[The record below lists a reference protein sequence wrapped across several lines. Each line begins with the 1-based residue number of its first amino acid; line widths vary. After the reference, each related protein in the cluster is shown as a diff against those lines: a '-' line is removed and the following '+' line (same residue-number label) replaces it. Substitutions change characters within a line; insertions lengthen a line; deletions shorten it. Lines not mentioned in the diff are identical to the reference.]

1 MAASG
6 SITGRLSVPGDR
18 VGIVIGPK
26 GATRRAIELEHGV
39 DVTITAGAAPGADG
53 DVSVRGESQAQVDA
67 AMDMVRGYVKQ
78 EARAEPGGAA
88 PAPRPTA
95 TTVIPDLARGA
106 IIGKGGASIRVL
118 QAVTGC
124 RIQVGDPDPATS
136 TTVITVEGPDADMV
150 ARATARVQMVVAAE
164 RLRIE
169 VKNRSLNEG
178 AAVSPHV
185 HRVVQV
191 PPSANV
197 GAGEASS
204 AQRAA
209 RARVPCSASAR
220 ADPHPLSSPLRAS
233 ACSLRPRVGL
243 PQPSAAAGRLL
254 HPHAVSLQ
262 PAPATSRVRAVRR
275 ELAARWADALNPLSL
290 PPQAWRRALRHL
302 ARGLRAHGGRGQPR
316 RARHQEAHRA
326 GLAHRAARRRRRGP
340 VRRPRR
346 PLCRWR
352 RWRRRRRRRRRRRQR
367 RRRQRLPRRA
377 ARWRPRWL
385 RPRRRRCARWRR
397 RRARLT

>member
-6 SITGRLSVPGDR
+6 TITGTLSVPGDR

-67 AMDMVRGYVKQ
+67 AMAMVRGYVKQ
-78 EARAEPGGAA
+78 EARAEPGGAG
-88 PAPRPTA
+88 PVPRPA
-95 TTVIPDLARGA
+95 STTVIPDLARGA

-136 TTVITVEGPDADMV
+136 TTVITIEGPDADIV

-197 GAGEASS
+197 GAGEAASAESQRAARSRSAQRAARSAQRAARS

-209 RARVPCSASAR
+209 RAGAR
-220 ADPHPLSSPLRAS
+220 
-233 ACSLRPRVGL
+233 C
-243 PQPSAAAGRLL
+243 AAR
-254 HPHAVSLQ
+254 PHASFL
-262 PAPATSRVRAVRR
+262 T
-275 ELAARWADALNPLSL
+275 PLPSPVL
-290 PPQAWRRALRHL
+290 PPAVCGREWVYLSQVQLQAGCFIRML
-302 ARGLRAHGGRGQPR
+302 
-316 RARHQEAHRA
+316 
-326 GLAHRAARRRRRGP
+326 
-340 VRRPRR
+340 
-346 PLCRWR
+346 
-352 RWRRRRRRRRRRRQR
+352 
-367 RRRQRLPRRA
+367 
-377 ARWRPRWL
+377 
-385 RPRRRRCARWRR
+385 
-397 RRARLT
+397 

>member
-6 SITGRLSVPGDR
+6 TITGTVSVPGDR

-67 AMDMVRGYVKQ
+67 AIAMVRGYVKQ
-78 EARAEPGGAA
+78 EPGGAG
-88 PAPRPTA
+88 PAPRPA
-95 TTVIPDLARGA
+95 STTVIPDLARGA

-136 TTVITVEGPDADMV
+136 TTVITIEGPDADIV

-197 GAGEASS
+197 GAGEAASAQCAARS
-204 AQRAA
+204 AQRARA
-209 RARVPCSASAR
+209 RA
-220 ADPHPLSSPLRAS
+220 L
-233 ACSLRPRVGL
+233 
-243 PQPSAAAGRLL
+243 
-254 HPHAVSLQ
+254 
-262 PAPATSRVRAVRR
+262 
-275 ELAARWADALNPLSL
+275 
-290 PPQAWRRALRHL
+290 
-302 ARGLRAHGGRGQPR
+302 
-316 RARHQEAHRA
+316 
-326 GLAHRAARRRRRGP
+326 
-340 VRRPRR
+340 
-346 PLCRWR
+346 
-352 RWRRRRRRRRRRRQR
+352 
-367 RRRQRLPRRA
+367 
-377 ARWRPRWL
+377 
-385 RPRRRRCARWRR
+385 
-397 RRARLT
+397 

>member
-6 SITGRLSVPGDR
+6 TITGTLSVPGDR
-18 VGIVIGPK
+18 VGIVLGPK

-67 AMDMVRGYVKQ
+67 AMAMVRGYVKQ
-78 EARAEPGGAA
+78 EARAEPGGAG
-88 PAPRPTA
+88 PVPRPA
-95 TTVIPDLARGA
+95 STTVIPDLARGA

-136 TTVITVEGPDADMV
+136 TTVITIEGPDADIV

-169 VKNRSLNEG
+169 GKNRSLNEG

-197 GAGEASS
+197 GAGEAASAECAARS
-204 AQRAA
+204 AQRAPA
-209 RARVPCSASAR
+209 RAVQRAR
-220 ADPHPLSSPLRAS
+220 TRRSSPLSPPPCFR
-233 ACSLRPRVGL
+233 L
-243 PQPSAAAGRLL
+243 QSAAASGSTSARC
-254 HPHAVSLQ
+254 SCR
-262 PAPATSRVRAVRR
+262 PAASSACCEYRSR
-275 ELAARWADALNPLSL
+275 
-290 PPQAWRRALRHL
+290 
-302 ARGLRAHGGRGQPR
+302 
-316 RARHQEAHRA
+316 
-326 GLAHRAARRRRRGP
+326 
-340 VRRPRR
+340 
-346 PLCRWR
+346 
-352 RWRRRRRRRRRRRQR
+352 
-367 RRRQRLPRRA
+367 
-377 ARWRPRWL
+377 L
-385 RPRRRRCARWRR
+385 RPRRRACARCAASSS
-397 RRARLT
+397 RAELTH